1 MLVIMLAPTGPHDLH
16 APISRTARYKKIT
29 KPLLERQRRARINR
43 CLDELKELMVGA
55 LQNINKLEKADI
67 LELTVRHLHRLH
79 QQGLAGGAP
88 DLPAG
93 AQPAPVQDPVHRFQ
107 AGFSHCASEACHFL
121 LGLPGLDPRI
131 SRRLVA
137 HLGQCADSLQAPLR
151 ISVPSSSSSSASAF
165 SPPVS
170 PPPARHMPPP
180 LPPPGTE
187 YVLSSTPSA
196 LDLARPME
204 GLLMT
209 VSPGPSSA
217 PDRATSPGRNPAM
230 PVNASTDPVWRP
242 WSH

>member
-1 MLVIMLAPTGPHDLH
+1 MT
-16 APISRTARYKKIT
+16 T
-29 KPLLERQRRARINR
+29 
-43 CLDELKELMVGA
+43 CLWL
-55 LQNINKLEKADI
+55 
-67 LELTVRHLHRLH
+67 
-79 QQGLAGGAP
+79 
-88 DLPAG
+88 
-93 AQPAPVQDPVHRFQ
+93 Q

-151 ISVPSSSSSSASAF
+151 ISVPSCSASSASGSAF

-180 LPPPGTE
+180 LPPGHE

-217 PDRATSPGRNPAM
+217 PDVSP
-230 PVNASTDPVWRP
+230 PVRIPTAGQQATDPVWRP